1 MEKKI
6 LKDFLYEKESYLIRG
21 AAFEVWKTFK
31 GIFKE
36 KIVVNALKRELENRG
51 LKVESQKRINIFYKG
66 EKVGIYIPDQ
76 IINDSIL
83 IEVKV
88 KPYLTKEDER
98 QFWYYLRGSSYKLG
112 FLINFGSQKL
122 EIKRR
127 IYEKAREKYKT
138 ISVVQRTYQRQS
150 ASTKGFTLLELT
162 VVIAIIILL
171 SGIVL
176 TNYRVGE
183 REYALLRSAYKLAQ
197 DLRQVEKMATA
208 SETLPSAI
216 FPSDKDNGGFPKGG
230 YGIFFQNNSN
240 SYILFAD
247 CDGDKEYDET
257 GAALSCAKATPG
269 NPYPEKIKEL
279 FLEEKIK
286 ISNLYPSSPFFI
298 TFFPP
303 DPVIEIKSG
312 GLSYNSATITL
323 TYDGEIKTVK
333 INTVGLIEID

>member
-247 CDGDKEYDET
+247 CDGDKKYDET
-257 GAALSCAKATPG
+257 GAALSCAEATSDT
-269 NPYPEKIKEL
+269 PYPEGIKEL

-286 ISNLYPSSPFFI
+286 ISNLYPSSPFSI

>member
-1 MEKKI
+1 M
-6 LKDFLYEKESYLIRG
+6 R
-21 AAFEVWKTFK
+21 
-31 GIFKE
+31 
-36 KIVVNALKRELENRG
+36 
-51 LKVESQKRINIFYKG
+51 
-66 EKVGIYIPDQ
+66 
-76 IINDSIL
+76 
-83 IEVKV
+83 
-88 KPYLTKEDER
+88 
-98 QFWYYLRGSSYKLG
+98 KLG
-112 FLINFGSQKL
+112 K
-122 EIKRR
+122 IK
-127 IYEKAREKYKT
+127 
-138 ISVVQRTYQRQS
+138 S
-150 ASTKGFTLLELT
+150 ASTNKGFTLLELT

-257 GAALSCAKATPG
+257 GAALSCAEATSDT
-269 NPYPEKIKEL
+269 PYPEGIKEL

-286 ISNLYPSSPFFI
+286 ISNLYPSSPFSI

>member
-6 LKDFLYEKESYLIRG
+6 VKDFLYEKESYLIRG

-257 GAALSCAKATPG
+257 GAALSCAEATSDT
-269 NPYPEKIKEL
+269 PYPEGIKEL

-286 ISNLYPSSPFFI
+286 ISNLYPSSPFSI

-312 GLSYNSATITL
+312 ELLYNSATITI

>member
-1 MEKKI
+1 M
-6 LKDFLYEKESYLIRG
+6 R
-21 AAFEVWKTFK
+21 
-31 GIFKE
+31 
-36 KIVVNALKRELENRG
+36 
-51 LKVESQKRINIFYKG
+51 
-66 EKVGIYIPDQ
+66 
-76 IINDSIL
+76 
-83 IEVKV
+83 
-88 KPYLTKEDER
+88 
-98 QFWYYLRGSSYKLG
+98 KLG
-112 FLINFGSQKL
+112 K
-122 EIKRR
+122 IK
-127 IYEKAREKYKT
+127 
-138 ISVVQRTYQRQS
+138 S
-150 ASTKGFTLLELT
+150 ASTNKGFTLLELT

-197 DLRQVEKMATA
+197 DLRQVEKMAMA
-208 SETLPSAI
+208 SETLPSS
-216 FPSDKDNGGFPKGG
+216 FGGGFPKGG

-269 NPYPEKIKEL
+269 NPYPEGIKEL

>member
-6 LKDFLYEKESYLIRG
+6 VKDFLYEKESYLIRG

-183 REYALLRSAYKLAQ
+183 REYALLRSAHKLAQ
-197 DLRQVEKMATA
+197 DLRTVEKMATA

-257 GAALSCAKATPG
+257 GAALSCAEATSDT
-269 NPYPEKIKEL
+269 PYPEGIKEL

-286 ISNLYPSSPFFI
+286 ISNLYPSSPFSI

-312 GLSYNSATITL
+312 ELLYNSATITI
-323 TYDGEIKTVK
+323 TYDGETKTVK

>member
-6 LKDFLYEKESYLIRG
+6 VKDFLYEKESYLIRG

-257 GAALSCAKATPG
+257 GAALSCAEATSDT
-269 NPYPEKIKEL
+269 PYPEGIKEL

-286 ISNLYPSSPFFI
+286 ISNLYPSSPFSI

>member
-6 LKDFLYEKESYLIRG
+6 VKDFLYEKESYLIRG

-257 GAALSCAKATPG
+257 GAALSCAEATSDT
-269 NPYPEKIKEL
+269 PYPEGIKEL

-286 ISNLYPSSPFFI
+286 ISNLYPSSPFSI

-312 GLSYNSATITL
+312 ELLYNSATITI
-323 TYDGEIKTVK
+323 TYDGETKTVK